1 MSANALLPLD
11 RPCLIGALHI
21 FISLPYSHP
30 VELMK
35 QKARIKEPTA
45 QQLQQEQ
52 LYSLGNML
60 KQARLQRGLSLEAI
74 EKRTLIRQML
84 LSALEEGKISDLPE
98 PIYIRALL
106 RRYGNALGLDGETIA
121 SQFFT
126 RPVVNSPRSSWKD
139 SPAAQLRPLHLY
151 GAYVLLIMG
160 AVSALSGFLQRS
172 APDMTAQPI
181 LDPAAIE
188 QLMPKRAVA
197 TNPAAPVAAEPEP
210 KKQEKP
216 VEVDLVLT
224 GQSWVRVVADGQTEF
239 EAILE
244 QGEQRSWGADET
256 ITVRVGNA
264 GGVMYSYNQ
273 SEAEL
278 MGEMGMPEEKTFGPK
293 VSLATP

>member
-1 MSANALLPLD
+1 
-11 RPCLIGALHI
+11 
-21 FISLPYSHP
+21 
-30 VELMK
+30 MK
-35 QKARIKEPTA
+35 QKARTKEPTA

-84 LSALEEGKISDLPE
+84 LAALEDGKVSELPE

-106 RRYGNALGLDGETIA
+106 RRYGNALGLDGETIS

-126 RPVVNSPRSSWKD
+126 RPVVNPPRSSWKD

-181 LDPAAIE
+181 LDPVAIE
-188 QLMPKRAVA
+188 QLMPKETKQAVKTKPAVA
-197 TNPAAPVAAEPEP
+197 AAPKV
-210 KKQEKP
+210 QEKP
-216 VEVDLVLT
+216 VEVNLVLT
-224 GQSWVRVVADGQTEF
+224 GQSWVRVVADGSTEF

-244 QGEQRSWGADET
+244 QGEKRSWAADQS

-273 SEAEL
+273 SKAAP
-278 MGEMGMPEEKTFGPK
+278 MGEMGMPEERTFGPE
-293 VSLATP
+293 VSMLIP

>member
-1 MSANALLPLD
+1 
-11 RPCLIGALHI
+11 
-21 FISLPYSHP
+21 
-30 VELMK
+30 MK
-35 QKARIKEPTA
+35 QKVRTKEPTA

-84 LSALEEGKISDLPE
+84 LSALEQGNLSELPE

-106 RRYGNALGLDGETIA
+106 RRYGNALGLDGESLA

-126 RPVVNSPRSSWKD
+126 RPVVNSPRASWKD

-188 QLMPKRAVA
+188 QLMPNRAA
-197 TNPAAPVAAEPEP
+197 ASAPAAPVVVEEP
-210 KKQEKP
+210 KVQEKP
-216 VEVDLVLT
+216 VELDLVLT
-224 GQSWVRVVADGQTEF
+224 GQSWVRVVADGRTEF

-273 SEAEL
+273 SKSEP
-278 MGEMGMPEEKTFGPK
+278 MGEMGMPEERTFGPE
-293 VSLATP
+293 VSLVPQQVAQ

>member
-1 MSANALLPLD
+1 
-11 RPCLIGALHI
+11 
-21 FISLPYSHP
+21 
-30 VELMK
+30 MK
-35 QKARIKEPTA
+35 QKVRTKEPTA

-60 KQARLQRGLSLEAI
+60 KQARLQKGLSLESV
-74 EKRTLIRQML
+74 EKRTLIRQTL
-84 LSALEEGKISDLPE
+84 LSALEEGKTADLPE

-106 RRYGNALGLDGETIA
+106 RRYGNALGLDGETLA

-126 RPVVNSPRSSWKD
+126 RPVVSQPRSSWRD
-139 SPAAQLRPLHLY
+139 TPAAQLRPLHLY

-188 QLMPKRAVA
+188 QLMPKQE
-197 TNPAAPVAAEPEP
+197 VAAQPATPVSAPEP

-224 GQSWVRVVADGQTEF
+224 GQSWVRVIADGETEF

-244 QGEQRSWGADET
+244 QGEQRSWGADES
-256 ITVRVGNA
+256 IIVRVGNA

-273 SEAEL
+273 SEAEP
-278 MGEMGMPEEKTFGPK
+278 MGEMGMPEERTFGPE
-293 VSLATP
+293 VSLATPE

>member
-1 MSANALLPLD
+1 LLLFFLLNFQTQPAE
-11 RPCLIGALHI
+11 P
-21 FISLPYSHP
+21 
-30 VELMK
+30 MK

-60 KQARLQRGLSLEAI
+60 KQVRLQKGLSLESI
-74 EKRTLIRQML
+74 EKLTLIRQML
-84 LSALEEGKISDLPE
+84 LAALEQGNLSELPE
-98 PIYIRALL
+98 PIYVRALL

-126 RPVVNSPRSSWKD
+126 RPVVNPPRSSWKD

-160 AVSALSGFLQRS
+160 AVSALSGILQRS
-172 APDMTAQPI
+172 APDRTAQPI
-181 LDPAAIE
+181 LDPVAIE
-188 QLMPKRAVA
+188 QLMPKQVKPAAVA
-197 TNPAAPVAAEPEP
+197 AKPAAAAKP
-210 KKQEKP
+210 KAQTKP
-216 VEVDLVLT
+216 VEVNLVLT
-224 GQSWVRVVADGQTEF
+224 GQSWVRVVADGSTEF

-244 QGEQRSWGADET
+244 QGEKRSWAANQT

-273 SEAEL
+273 SKSEP
-278 MGEMGMPEEKTFGPK
+278 MGELGMPEERTFGPE
-293 VSLATP
+293 VSLLPAKQPPQ

>member
-1 MSANALLPLD
+1 
-11 RPCLIGALHI
+11 
-21 FISLPYSHP
+21 
-30 VELMK
+30 MK

-84 LSALEEGKISDLPE
+84 LSALEEAKVSELPE

-106 RRYGNALGLDGETIA
+106 RRYGNALGLDGETLA

-126 RPVVNSPRSSWKD
+126 RPVVNPPRSSWKD

-181 LDPAAIE
+181 LDPVAIE
-188 QLMPKRAVA
+188 QLMPKQTAQVA
-197 TNPAAPVAAEPEP
+197 PATKPVEEVKP
-210 KKQEKP
+210 KVQEKP
-216 VEVDLVLT
+216 VEVNLVLT
-224 GQSWVRVVADGQTEF
+224 GQSWVRVVTDGSTEF
-239 EAILE
+239 EDILE
-244 QGEQRSWGADET
+244 QGEKRSWAADQS

-273 SEAEL
+273 SKAEP
-278 MGEMGMPEEKTFGPK
+278 MGEMGMPEERTFGPE
-293 VSLATP
+293 VSMAE

>member
-1 MSANALLPLD
+1 
-11 RPCLIGALHI
+11 
-21 FISLPYSHP
+21 
-30 VELMK
+30 MK

-45 QQLQQEQ
+45 QQIQQEQ
-52 LYSLGNML
+52 LYSLGSLL
-60 KQARLQRGLSLEAI
+60 KQARLQQGLSLEEI

-84 LSALEEGKISDLPE
+84 LVALEQGNVSELPE

-126 RPVVNSPRSSWKD
+126 RPVVNPPRSSWKD

-151 GAYVLLIMG
+151 AAYILLIMG

-172 APDMTAQPI
+172 VPDMTAQPI
-181 LDPAAIE
+181 LDPVAME
-188 QLMPKRAVA
+188 QLMPKEAKQAKVA
-197 TNPAAPVAAEPEP
+197 PATEAKAAAKAAKSEAQ
-210 KKQEKP
+210 KKP
-216 VEVDLVLT
+216 VEVNLVLT
-224 GQSWVRVVADGQTEF
+224 GQSWVRVVADGSTEF

-244 QGEQRSWGADET
+244 QGEKRSWAANKT

-273 SEAEL
+273 SKAEP
-278 MGEMGMPEEKTFGPK
+278 MGELGMPEERTFGPE
-293 VSLATP
+293 VSLLNAQ

>member
-1 MSANALLPLD
+1 
-11 RPCLIGALHI
+11 
-21 FISLPYSHP
+21 
-30 VELMK
+30 MK
-35 QKARIKEPTA
+35 QKARTKEPTA

-84 LSALEEGKISDLPE
+84 LVALEEGKLADLPE

-106 RRYGNALGLDGETIA
+106 RRYGNALGLDGEAIA

-126 RPVVNSPRSSWKD
+126 RPVVSSPRSSWRD

-160 AVSALSGFLQRS
+160 AVTALSGLLQRS

-181 LDPAAIE
+181 LTQAEIE
-188 QLMPKRAVA
+188 QLMPKQEVA
-197 TNPAAPVAAEPEP
+197 ASPAAAPVVAEKEV

-224 GQSWVRVVADGQTEF
+224 GQSWVRVVADGKTEF

-244 QGEQRSWGADET
+244 QGEQRSWGADES

-264 GGVMYSYNQ
+264 GGVMFSYNQ
-273 SEAEL
+273 SEAAP
-278 MGEMGMPEEKTFGPK
+278 MGEMGMPEEKTFGPE
-293 VSLATP
+293 VSLAEQP

>member
-1 MSANALLPLD
+1 
-11 RPCLIGALHI
+11 
-21 FISLPYSHP
+21 
-30 VELMK
+30 MK
-35 QKARIKEPTA
+35 QKVRTKEPTA

-60 KQARLQRGLSLEAI
+60 KQARLQRGLSLEAV

-84 LSALEEGKISDLPE
+84 LSALEQGNLSELPE

-106 RRYGNALGLDGETIA
+106 RRYGNALGLDGESLA

-126 RPVVNSPRSSWKD
+126 RPVVNSPRASWKD
-139 SPAAQLRPLHLY
+139 TPAAQLRPLHLY

-172 APDMTAQPI
+172 APDVTAQPI

-188 QLMPKRAVA
+188 QLMPSPDVAVTPA
-197 TNPAAPVAAEPEP
+197 TPVVAEPEQ
-210 KKQEKP
+210 KAQEKP
-216 VEVDLVLT
+216 VEVNLVLT
-224 GQSWVRVVADGQTEF
+224 GQSWVRVIADGRTEF

-244 QGEQRSWGADET
+244 QGEQRSWGADES

-273 SEAEL
+273 SKAEP
-278 MGEMGMPEEKTFGPK
+278 MGEMGMPEEKTFGPE
-293 VSLATP
+293 VSLAIE

>member
-1 MSANALLPLD
+1 
-11 RPCLIGALHI
+11 
-21 FISLPYSHP
+21 
-30 VELMK
+30 MK
-35 QKARIKEPTA
+35 QKARTKEPTA

-84 LSALEEGKISDLPE
+84 LAALEDGKISELPE

-106 RRYGNALGLDGETIA
+106 RRYGNALGLDGETIS

-126 RPVVNSPRSSWKD
+126 RPVVNPPHSSWKD

-181 LDPAAIE
+181 LDPVAIE
-188 QLMPKRAVA
+188 QLMPKEIEQAKAPV
-197 TNPAAPVAAEPEP
+197 APVAAAKP
-210 KKQEKP
+210 KVQQKP
-216 VEVDLVLT
+216 VEVNLVLT
-224 GQSWVRVVADGQTEF
+224 GQSWVRVVADGSTEF

-244 QGEQRSWGADET
+244 QGEKRSWAADQS

-273 SEAEL
+273 SKAEP
-278 MGEMGMPEEKTFGPK
+278 MGEMGMPEERTFGPE
-293 VSLATP
+293 VSLLAGQQQ

>member
-1 MSANALLPLD
+1 
-11 RPCLIGALHI
+11 
-21 FISLPYSHP
+21 
-30 VELMK
+30 MK
-35 QKARIKEPTA
+35 QKARTKEPTA

-60 KQARLQRGLSLEAI
+60 KQVRLQQGLSLESI
-74 EKRTLIRQML
+74 EKLTLIRQML
-84 LSALEEGKISDLPE
+84 LSALEQGNLSELPE

-126 RPVVNSPRSSWKD
+126 RPVVNPPRSSWKD

-172 APDMTAQPI
+172 APDMTAKPI
-181 LDPAAIE
+181 LDPVAIE
-188 QLMPKRAVA
+188 QLMPKETKPA
-197 TNPAAPVAAEPEP
+197 TPVAATAPAAAKP
-210 KKQEKP
+210 KAQTKP
-216 VEVDLVLT
+216 VEVNLVLT
-224 GQSWVRVVADGQTEF
+224 GQSWVRVVADGSTEF

-244 QGEQRSWGADET
+244 QGERRSWAANKT

-273 SEAEL
+273 SKAEP
-278 MGEMGMPEEKTFGPK
+278 MGELGMPEEKTFGPE
-293 VSLATP
+293 VSLLPTKQQVQ